1 VEWRPFSFGNVM
13 SKVKLILNPNLDQKA
28 RVDLL
33 LGKKVE
39 HVTQTKRLNCVGVP
53 FIGWNGTT
61 EDEFFVMAFVVG
73 VLTISI
79 NEREMRLADPDSL
92 SVAGFSK
99 NCYDRLTAGNKE
111 KALEYNNVDYHKE
124 LESLEFK
131 DVMKLLKWTWKDKK
145 N

>member
-39 HVTQTKRLNCVGVP
+39 HVIQTKRLNCVGVP

-61 EDEFFVMAFVVG
+61 ERM
-73 VLTISI
+73 
-79 NEREMRLADPDSL
+79 NSL
-92 SVAGFSK
+92 
-99 NCYDRLTAGNKE
+99 
-111 KALEYNNVDYHKE
+111 
-124 LESLEFK
+124 
-131 DVMKLLKWTWKDKK
+131 
-145 N
+145 